1 MHDLAG
7 HVENVERRADVDA
20 RLLEGTASEGAAF
33 PLGFVDEQNVR
44 FRPFLVDPPVE
55 VGC

>member
-7 HVENVERRADVDA
+7 NVENVERRADVDA

-44 FRPFLVDPPVE
+44 VRSVSR
-55 VGC
+55 